1 MKRYLLL
8 GVPLAAAALV
18 ISSAVVAAD
27 LKSGPQVGSRSIT
40 PFNPLHATGP
50 DEGKK
55 LCLV

>member
-1 MKRYLLL
+1 ML
-8 GVPLAAAALV
+8 GASLAAALLVGSAL
-18 ISSAVVAAD
+18 AAE
-27 LKSGPQVGSRSIT
+27 LKSGLQVGETPT

>member
-1 MKRYLLL
+1 MNRRTALGASLAMALLVG
-8 GVPLAAAALV
+8 GVLAAEG
-18 ISSAVVAAD
+18 
-27 LKSGPQVGSRSIT
+27 LKSGLQIGATPT